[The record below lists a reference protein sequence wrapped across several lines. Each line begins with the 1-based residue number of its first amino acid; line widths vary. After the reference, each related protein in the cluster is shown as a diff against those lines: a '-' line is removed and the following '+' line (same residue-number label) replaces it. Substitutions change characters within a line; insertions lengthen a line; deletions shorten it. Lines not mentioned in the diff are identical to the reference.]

1 MLRALRKH
9 HKLRKIDMT
18 HQSQTQFVQGTA
30 GKIAVHTQGPEHG
43 PVVVLTHSIL
53 SSSMMWLEQA
63 YLLSSTGWR
72 VIAIDTRGHGQ
83 SECQTVSCTMDDL
96 VADTLAVMDA
106 LKIDKAHY
114 MGLSLGGMSGVG
126 LGIQHANRLHSMV
139 LCDCRA
145 DMPSPMGE
153 VWNDRITSAISEGCQ
168 SLAVATT
175 ERWFGVPFIKAN
187 DVVGKAFR
195 QTIASTTATGFVSC
209 ARAIQGLDYLDQIA
223 KITVPTTLIVG
234 ANDGPLPQAM
244 QVMQQGMP
252 DAQLVVIPNAG
263 HLPNI
268 DQSVLFNAA
277 MMRHFFQNP
286 AWSQA

>member
-1 MLRALRKH
+1 
-9 HKLRKIDMT
+9 MT
-18 HQSQTQFVQGTA
+18 HHTQTQFIQGPA
-30 GKIAVHTQGPEHG
+30 GKIAVHTQGPENG
-43 PVVVLTHSIL
+43 PAVVLTHSIL

-63 YLLSSTGWR
+63 YLLSSSGWR

-83 SECQTVSCTMDDL
+83 SECQSVACTMDDL
-96 VADTLAVMDA
+96 VADTIAVMDA
-106 LKIDKAHY
+106 LHIEKAHY

-126 LGIQHANRLHSMV
+126 LGIQHANRLISMV

-145 DMPSPMGE
+145 DMPSPMGD
-153 VWNDRITSAISEGCQ
+153 VWNDRMTSAINEGCQ

-175 ERWFGVPFIKAN
+175 ERWFGLPFMEAHP
-187 DVVGKAFR
+187 VVGQAFR
-195 QTIASTTATGFVSC
+195 QTIASTTASGFVSC
-209 ARAIQGLDYLDQIA
+209 ARAIQGLNYLEEVSHI
-223 KITVPTTLIVG
+223 KVPTTLIVG
-234 ANDGPLPQAM
+234 AKDGPLPQAM
-244 QVMQQGMP
+244 LEMQQRIEGAKMEIIP
-252 DAQLVVIPNAG
+252 DAG

>member
-1 MLRALRKH
+1 
-9 HKLRKIDMT
+9 MT
-18 HQSQTQFVQGTA
+18 HQSQTQLIQGQA
-30 GKIAVHTQGPEHG
+30 GKIAVHSQGPENG
-43 PVVVLTHSIL
+43 PVVLLTHSIL

-72 VIAIDTRGHGQ
+72 VVAIDTRGHGQ
-83 SECQTVSCTMDDL
+83 SECQSVTCTMDDL
-96 VADTLAVMDA
+96 VADTIAVMDA

-126 LGIQHANRLHSMV
+126 LGVQHAHRLLSMV

-145 DMPSPMGE
+145 DMPAPMGD

-175 ERWFGVPFIKAN
+175 ERWFGIPFIEAN

-209 ARAIQGLDYLDQIA
+209 ARAIQGLNYLDQVAQI
-223 KITVPTTLIVG
+223 KVPTTLIVG
-234 ANDGPLPQAM
+234 AKDGPLPQAM
-244 QVMQQGMP
+244 QDMQQRMP
-252 DAQLVVIPNAG
+252 GAKLEIIPNAG

>member
-1 MLRALRKH
+1 
-9 HKLRKIDMT
+9 MT
-18 HQSQTQFVQGTA
+18 HQSQTQFIQGAA
-30 GKIAVHTQGPEHG
+30 GKIAVHTQGPENG
-43 PVVVLTHSIL
+43 PAVLLTHSIL

-63 YLLSSTGWR
+63 YLLSSAGWR

-83 SECQTVSCTMDDL
+83 SECQSVTCTMDDL

-106 LKIDKAHY
+106 LKIEKAHY

-126 LGIQHANRLHSMV
+126 LGIQHANRLLSMV

-145 DMPSPMGE
+145 DMPTPMGD
-153 VWNDRITSAISEGCQ
+153 VWNDRISSAISEGCQ

-175 ERWFGVPFIKAN
+175 ERWFGVPFMDAN
-187 DVVGKAFR
+187 PVVGQAFR
-195 QTIASTTATGFVSC
+195 QTIANTTASGFVSC
-209 ARAIQGLDYLDQIA
+209 ARAIQGLNYLNQVASIR
-223 KITVPTTLIVG
+223 VPTTLVVG
-234 ANDGPLPQAM
+234 AKDGPLPQAM
-244 QVMQQGMP
+244 QDMQQRIAGSKLEIIP
-252 DAQLVVIPNAG
+252 DAG

-286 AWSQA
+286 VWSQA

>member
-1 MLRALRKH
+1 
-9 HKLRKIDMT
+9 MT
-18 HQSQTQFVQGTA
+18 HQSQTQFVSGPA
-30 GKIAVHTQGPEHG
+30 GKIAVHTQGPETG
-43 PVVVLTHSIL
+43 PAVILTHSIL

-83 SECQTVSCTMDDL
+83 SECQSVMCTMDDL

-106 LKIDKAHY
+106 LNISKAHY

-126 LGIQHANRLHSMV
+126 LGIQHADRLLSMV

-145 DMPSPMGE
+145 DMPSPMGD
-153 VWNDRITSAISEGCQ
+153 VWNDRITSAITEGCQ

-175 ERWFGVPFIKAN
+175 ERWFGVPFLEAN
-187 DVVGKAFR
+187 EVVGKAFR
-195 QTIASTTATGFVSC
+195 QTIASTTASGFVSC
-209 ARAIQGLDYLDQIA
+209 ARAIQGLDYLDQVSHI
-223 KITVPTTLIVG
+223 KVPTTLIVG
-234 ANDGPLPQAM
+234 AKDGPLPQAM
-244 QVMQQGMP
+244 QDMQQRIVG
-252 DAQLVVIPNAG
+252 AKLEVIPDAG